1 MPSPSF
7 IVGRSPADDDPIVR
21 DGEIVHVP
29 LLLRDGSTVD
39 VGGGLMMAD
48 GTDLAHR
55 LRFALPQVRTAL
67 GLPAFHVEDGRGQIA
82 GHRPSFAYSPQQLTD
97 RARQRADDPRRR
109 AFEDYQRRLTEAW
122 KNP

>member
-1 MPSPSF
+1 MPSPST
-7 IVGRSPADDDPIVR
+7 IVGRAPADDDPIVR
-21 DGEIVHVP
+21 DGEVVRVP
-29 LLLRDGSTVD
+29 LLFRDGCTVD

-48 GTDLAHR
+48 GTSLSDRIANLSPEMR
-55 LRFALPQVRTAL
+55 RSL

-82 GHRPSFAYSPQQLTD
+82 GHRPGFAYSPQQLND

>member
-1 MPSPSF
+1 MPAASF

-55 LRFALPQVRTAL
+55 LRLGYRHFTSRMVAARSPATARALPIVRN
-67 GLPAFHVEDGRGQIA
+67 
-82 GHRPSFAYSPQQLTD
+82 S
-97 RARQRADDPRRR
+97 
-109 AFEDYQRRLTEAW
+109 
-122 KNP
+122 